1 MVVLVYLFVTFE
13 LQITK
18 KMQIQGQI
26 VDIENRRIYSGEV
39 RLKTVKLFR

>member
-26 VDIENRRIYSGEV
+26 IDIEKRRFIRVKLG
-39 RLKTVKLFR
+39 LQTVKLFR